1 MTEQHR
7 LFTIRIGEVLHYIWD
22 PIGVSDQ
29 PGARDEYDS
38 YIPYVMGFALKNDR
52 EGLINYLYRT
62 AAHTIG
68 IAVPHEQNEEVADL
82 ILDWRQWCGL
92 QVES

>member
-1 MTEQHR
+1 M
-7 LFTIRIGEVLHYIWD
+7 
-22 PIGVSDQ
+22 GVSDQ

-68 IAVPHEQNEEVADL
+68 IAVPHEKNEEVADL
-82 ILDWRQWCGL
+82 ILDWREWCGL